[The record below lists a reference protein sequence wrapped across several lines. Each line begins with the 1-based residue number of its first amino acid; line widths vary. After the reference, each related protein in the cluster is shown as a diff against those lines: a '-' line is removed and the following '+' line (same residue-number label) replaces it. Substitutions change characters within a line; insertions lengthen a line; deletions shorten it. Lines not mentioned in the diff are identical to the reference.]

1 MMGADQL
8 GGFVNPVQQM
18 LLQQAQ
24 QQAQNQNQMMGQF
37 VQTESGLVWQPSQVI
52 GAGGDNQQNN
62 SGLVPL
68 AQGQS
73 GRFAHN

>member
-1 MMGADQL
+1 MMGTDQL

-18 LLQQAQ
+18 LLQQA

-37 VQTESGLVWQPSQVI
+37 VQTESGLVWQPSPVL
-52 GAGGDNQQNN
+52 GAGGDTQHNN
-62 SGLVPL
+62 SGLVQL

-73 GRFAHN
+73 GETLTVR